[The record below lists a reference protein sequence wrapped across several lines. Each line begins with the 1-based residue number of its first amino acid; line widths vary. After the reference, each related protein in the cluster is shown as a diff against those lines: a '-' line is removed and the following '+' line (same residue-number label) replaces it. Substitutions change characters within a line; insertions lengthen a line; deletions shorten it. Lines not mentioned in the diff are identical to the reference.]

1 MSLASVF
8 LFFFVSVLARR
19 LCVALSSFAYVV
31 VAWIRITLMFPR
43 VITLSFSFFCFFWK
57 ASNFRQT
64 HRGARE
70 APLPTRSCIMNENLQ
85 ILRRRWRRQFSF
97 SFFLRDF
104 LCFLF
109 CGWGVQER
117 RQLQKKCAFTDGVS
131 FCFRLLFSF

>member
-1 MSLASVF
+1 
-8 LFFFVSVLARR
+8 
-19 LCVALSSFAYVV
+19 
-31 VAWIRITLMFPR
+31 MFPR

-97 SFFLRDF
+97 SFFYVIFCVFFFVGRGCRRGVNLKKNVR
-104 LCFLF
+104 LQMAFLF
-109 CGWGVQER
+109 VLDCYFLFNAPLALKFG
-117 RQLQKKCAFTDGVS
+117 LPLLH
-131 FCFRLLFSF
+131 RLLGGVLFLRCFSPFPAFSA